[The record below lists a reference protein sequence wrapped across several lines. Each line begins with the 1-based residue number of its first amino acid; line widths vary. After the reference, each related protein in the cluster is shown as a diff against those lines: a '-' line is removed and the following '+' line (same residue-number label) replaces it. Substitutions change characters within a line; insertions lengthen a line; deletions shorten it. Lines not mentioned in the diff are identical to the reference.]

1 MRRNNLLTFGIL
13 HVHRHRRR
21 VRHISQSALLWCY
34 IVRPHHLIHHFRR
47 PNRDVFIPQV
57 KIRVRVARDFVVRF
71 RRDNLLNLLIDQI
84 VERFD
89 VLPNYIK
96 RRRIVR
102 V

>member
-1 MRRNNLLTFGIL
+1 
-13 HVHRHRRR
+13 
-21 VRHISQSALLWCY
+21 
-34 IVRPHHLIHHFRR
+34 
-47 PNRDVFIPQV
+47 RDVFIPQV

-102 V
+102 M